1 MYELVNVFESFLPQ
15 LLTYPNPADPLNLE
29 AANLMNSNL
38 TEYHKRVRLLVKE
51 HATAAPQKMQEE
63 ELKPLPPAG
72 HKEST
77 DAEEEPAGGMD
88 LEDRAD
94 QAGSDFLSH
103 PSDLSSLSDT
113 SDICDEHMA

>member
-29 AANLMNSNL
+29 AANLMNSSL
-38 TEYHKRVRLLVKE
+38 AEYHKRVRLLVKE
-51 HATAAPQKMQEE
+51 HATPGGQKMQEE
-63 ELKPLPPAG
+63 ELKPANPGA

-77 DAEEEPAGGMD
+77 DVEEEPAEGMD

-94 QAGSDFLSH
+94 RAGSDFLSH

-113 SDICDEHMA
+113 SDICDEQMS